1 MSKLSGDHVQ
11 VLVDSYEITGDS
23 NHISINDN
31 RNVLNATAFGDE
43 VHKFVAGQRMMAVQH
58 AGFMNG
64 DEAGSHPALKGVDVD
79 GLVSVYVGDNAEPTT
94 GAPVFSFLPQQGR
107 YGTLPQVNRMIPFQ
121 AVFANR
127 GAYGGWGVALTSP
140 IELIGS
146 IRGNAVDNGV
156 ATDTGALACLHVLRA
171 AESDA
176 YAISL
181 EGSSTGEFTGEE
193 STLATFTSNS
203 QTLGSELVKIDGTIP
218 RYVRWTAIIDEAARD
233 RIKIAISLTRLMTG
247 SLVGTVLPDLSPH
260 GLLTDFQFQ
269 SADPIDDD
277 PPFLL
282 RGAGEVT
289 GSRWLNLTKADNS
302 SSDIELQSIAWDT
315 DSTPYSD
322 NLPRF
327 IGSQKH
333 EWELLPALL
342 SNASFYFY
350 LPGDDQIFELPVST
364 NTLSDGYRIAFAS
377 TGRPT
382 SVVTNSLIR
391 VLVANSGQSDR
402 IKRWI
407 ALGNQPQVFAPPA
420 KLDSPSLEDGNQQ
433 VTVSITPPE
442 PSGLPITT
450 YELRY
455 REAGTAGNPTHIANL
470 SGEPYIV
477 DGLSNQTGY
486 EFSVAAVNRGGR
498 GEWSEYA
505 TGQPQ
510 S

>member
-31 RNVLNATAFGDE
+31 RNVFDATAFGDE
-43 VHKFVAGQRMMAVQH
+43 VHKFVAGQRMIAVQH
-58 AGFMNG
+58 AGFMNSG
-64 DEAGSHPALKGVDVD
+64 EAGSHPALKGVDVD

-127 GAYGGWGVALTSP
+127 GDNGGWGVALASP
-140 IELIGS
+140 TELIGS
-146 IRGNAVDNGV
+146 FRGNAVDNGIS
-156 ATDTGALACLHVLRA
+156 TDTGALACLHVLNA
-171 AESDA
+171 AVSDA
-176 YAISL
+176 YTISI
-181 EGSSTGEFTGEE
+181 EGSSTGGFTGEE
-193 STLATFTSNS
+193 STLATFTLNT
-203 QTLGSELVKIDGTIP
+203 QTLGSEQVKIDGAIP
-218 RYVRWTAIIDEAARD
+218 RYVRWKAIIDDAARD

-247 SLVGTVLPDLSPH
+247 SLVGTVLPDLSPR

-269 SADPIDDD
+269 SADPTGED

-289 GSRWLNLTKADNS
+289 GSRWLNLTKADNTNT
-302 SSDIELQSIAWDT
+302 DIELQSMAWDT
-315 DSTPYSD
+315 DSAPYSD
-322 NLPRF
+322 NRPRF

-333 EWELLPALL
+333 EWELLPTLL
-342 SNASFYFY
+342 SNASFYIY
-350 LPGDDQIFELPVST
+350 LPGGDQIFELPVST
-364 NTLSDGYRIAFAS
+364 NTLSDAYRMAFDS
-377 TGRPT
+377 TARPT
-382 SVVTNSLIR
+382 SVISNSLIR
-391 VLVANSGQSDR
+391 VLVAKSGQANR
-402 IKRWI
+402 IKGWI
-407 ALGNQPQVFAPPA
+407 ALGNQPQVIAPPA
-420 KLDSPSLEDGNQQ
+420 KLDPPSLAAGNRQ
-433 VTVSITPPE
+433 VTVSIIPPE

-470 SGEPYIV
+470 SGEPYTV
-477 DGLSNQTGY
+477 DGLSNQMGY
-486 EFSVAAVNRGGR
+486 EFSVAAINRGGR
-498 GEWSEYA
+498 GAWSEYA
-505 TGQPQ
+505 TGQPH

>member
-23 NHISINDN
+23 NHISINED
-31 RNVLNATAFGDE
+31 RNVLDATAFGDE
-43 VHKFVAGQRMMAVQH
+43 VRKFVAGQRVMAVRH
-58 AGFMNG
+58 AGFVNS
-64 DEAGSHPALKGVDVD
+64 DEAGSHPALKKVDVD

-127 GAYGGWGVALTSP
+127 GDGGGWGVALTSP

-146 IRGNAVDNGV
+146 FRGNAVDNGV
-156 ATDTGALACLHVLRA
+156 STDTGALACLHVLKA
-171 AESDA
+171 AVSDA
-176 YAISL
+176 YTISI
-181 EGSSTGEFTGEE
+181 EGSSTGGFTGEE
-193 STLATFTSNS
+193 STLAIFTLNT
-203 QTLGSELVKIDGTIP
+203 QTLGSEQVKIDGEIP
-218 RYVRWTAIIDEAARD
+218 RYLRWKAIIDDAAQD
-233 RIKIAISLTRLMTG
+233 RVKIAISLTRLLTG
-247 SLVGTVLPDLSPH
+247 SLVGTVLPDLSPQ

-269 SADPIDDD
+269 SADPIDND

-289 GSRWLNLTKADNS
+289 GSRRLNLTKADNS
-302 SSDIELQSIAWDT
+302 NTDIELQSLAWDT
-315 DSTPYSD
+315 DSAPYSN

-327 IGSQKH
+327 VGSQKH
-333 EWELLPALL
+333 EWDLLPTLL
-342 SNASFYFY
+342 PSASFYIY

-364 NTLSDGYRIAFAS
+364 NTLSDGYRMAFAS
-377 TGRPT
+377 TGRPA
-382 SVVTNSLIR
+382 SVMTNSLIR
-391 VLVANSGQSDR
+391 VLVADSGQADR

-407 ALGNQPQVFAPPA
+407 ALGNQPQVIAPPA
-420 KLDSPSLEDGNQQ
+420 KLDPPSLENGNRQ
-433 VTVSITPPE
+433 VTVSVIPPE
-442 PSGLPITT
+442 PRGLPITT

-477 DGLSNQTGY
+477 DGLSNQMGY

-498 GEWSEYA
+498 GPWSEYA